1 MVIFDTYFNFSLQ
14 KISLKAL
21 PKQLITRTF
30 VIFKILIHSILS
42 MYGFSGAKLVGKTD
56 DGNSYLKLNKNCAL
70 GYKGSTIELPRDQTI
85 YKYIKLYGYW
95 EIEEANFLAK
105 FLKKL
110 CENKD
115 FNVAFLDIGAN
126 TGLVTLQTMNI
137 ANTDNSV
144 FLFEPIPRHV
154 SAIKH
159 NLRGFSNIYIN
170 NFALSSKNGRSKIY
184 TQINNHGN
192 TSLIKSLVPSNR
204 CITTSI
210 KLVDTKQYFHKNLNK
225 FDKYVIKSD
234 TQGMDALI
242 LSRIPKR
249 VWQNTECAVIEVAA
263 LPEINKIDVDDLL
276 LMFNC
281 FEIISWYPNLKQ
293 KISLKEISE
302 FWLSRS
308 GSQRNLF
315 LSRI

>member
-56 DGNSYLKLNKNCAL
+56 YGNSYLKLNKNCAL

-154 SAIKH
+154 LAIKH

-210 KLVDTKQYFHKNLNK
+210 KLVDTK
-225 FDKYVIKSD
+225 
-234 TQGMDALI
+234 
-242 LSRIPKR
+242 
-249 VWQNTECAVIEVAA
+249 
-263 LPEINKIDVDDLL
+263 
-276 LMFNC
+276 
-281 FEIISWYPNLKQ
+281 
-293 KISLKEISE
+293 
-302 FWLSRS
+302 
-308 GSQRNLF
+308 
-315 LSRI
+315 